1 MSEKSVLA
9 AGLANQLA
17 SSLATIDQ
25 RLMGIEKSGA
35 EHAESLKELEKKLF
49 LGNGSPGILPEM
61 DKRIDR
67 IEQVQARR
75 SNRDIALWGAIALII
90 AAMIGAWWQ
99 VNREKAEARSTRSTP
114 AIQQDSE

>member
-1 MSEKSVLA
+1 MSEKSAIA

-49 LGNGSPGILPEM
+49 LGNGSPGILPEL

-67 IEQVQARR
+67 IEQVQQRR
-75 SNRDIALWGAIALII
+75 SVREALLWTLVIGLLAALVTVGGEWYIARH
-90 AAMIGAWWQ
+90 AA
-99 VNREKAEARSTRSTP
+99 RPS
-114 AIQQDSE
+114 AIQQDAE